1 MPNQNFTQ
9 QDSGDNRALGIIMSL
24 FTFLFFLPFI
34 VKTDSIYLKFRA
46 NQTLIVFILDAVV
59 GVIAKIPII
68 GWFSGILGF
77 FVLILSIINLVYAC
91 QEQNTGKPL
100 PIVGNIE
107 IIK

>member
-9 QDSGDNRALGIIMSL
+9 QDSSDNRAVGIVMSL

-34 VKTDSIYLKFRA
+34 VKPDSVYLKFRA

-59 GVIAKIPII
+59 GVISSIPII
-68 GWFSGILGF
+68 RWFSGILGF

-100 PIVGNIE
+100 PIVGYIE